1 MRDYWTREKPKRP
14 PIITWEEPLQI
25 TDTSWKKKSTD
36 WNWTLSYNSEL
47 EMPYYLFNAVVD
59 IGVMASSEED
69 AIQRFYD
76 MLRKKIGL
84 MKELLDAYDDI
95 IANTEP

>member
-47 EMPYYLFNAVVD
+47 EMPYYLFNSDVC
-59 IGVMASSEED
+59 IGAMATSEEE
-69 AIQRFYD
+69 AVAKFFQILRERFEG
-76 MLRKKIGL
+76 MKK
-84 MKELLDAYDDI
+84 LLEAYD
-95 IANTEP
+95 NSK